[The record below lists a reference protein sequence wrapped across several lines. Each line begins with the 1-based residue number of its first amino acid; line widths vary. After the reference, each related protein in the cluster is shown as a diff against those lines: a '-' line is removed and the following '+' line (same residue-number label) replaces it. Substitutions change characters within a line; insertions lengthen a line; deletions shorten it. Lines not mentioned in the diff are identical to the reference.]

1 MFLFLGIDKK
11 KKAKLSW
18 DEQLQKW
25 IPLYGFKRAQAEKEK
40 NWVLEVPQNAD
51 PNEDQF
57 AKKQVAKSENV
68 AKNELQR
75 LRNIAKSRKIKV
87 PRVGLTNPE
96 VSGQYLCWKI
106 KHTFCVGLGNDLFYL
121 YGLIVH
127 YLHLVNPIFFFKGSS
142 TSEEPSL

>member
-1 MFLFLGIDKK
+1 MVNCISFLGIDKK
-11 KKAKLSW
+11 KKSKLSW
-18 DEQLQKW
+18 DDQLQKW

-87 PRVGLTNPE
+87 PRVGLANPE
-96 VSGQYLCWKI
+96 VSGQYLC
-106 KHTFCVGLGNDLFYL
+106 
-121 YGLIVH
+121 
-127 YLHLVNPIFFFKGSS
+127 
-142 TSEEPSL
+142 

>member
-1 MFLFLGIDKK
+1 MCFFFLGIDKK

-96 VSGQYLCWKI
+96 VSGQYLC
-106 KHTFCVGLGNDLFYL
+106 
-121 YGLIVH
+121 
-127 YLHLVNPIFFFKGSS
+127 
-142 TSEEPSL
+142 